1 MKKSVLK
8 QYARLIART
17 GANVQKGQSVLIV
30 AGLDQPEFI
39 ELLAAECYRA
49 GASEVEVEWRP
60 QPLTRLAV
68 RYKSAKKLG
77 EVKAWEEEKQ
87 KWQAENLPARIVVL
101 SEDPDGLTGIN
112 QAKYASAMQARYVKL
127 RPYIDARENREQ
139 WCIAAVPG
147 VKWAKKVFPQL
158 PKGRAVE
165 KLWEVILSCSRAL
178 EGDPEENWRLHNL
191 ELKAR
196 ADRLNAM
203 GLVSLEYRSA
213 NGTDLKVGLIPEALF
228 LGGAERCPVNG
239 VLYDPNSPSEELFIT
254 PKAGSAEG
262 IVHATMPLVFQGILI
277 EDFWLRFEGGK
288 VTELHA
294 EKNEEALRTLV
305 SMDEGAAMLGECA
318 LVPYASPIRESGI
331 LFYNTLFDENAACHL
346 ALGRGY
352 SSNIRD
358 YENYSLEELRA
369 MGVNDSMVHEDFMI
383 GSEDLSITGVT
394 AAGERV
400 AIFRDGGWAF
410 GTGVST

>member
-49 GASEVEVEWRP
+49 GASEVEVEWRH

-112 QAKYASAMQARYVKL
+112 QAKYAKGMQARYQKL

-147 VKWAKKVFPQL
+147 VKWAKKVFPEL

-213 NGTDLKVGLIPEALF
+213 NGTDLKVGLIPKALF

-239 VLYDPNSPSEELFIT
+239 VLYDPNIPSEELFIT

-410 GTGVST
+410 

>member
-49 GASEVEVEWRP
+49 GASEVEVEWRH
-60 QPLTRLAV
+60 QPMTRLAV

-112 QAKYASAMQARYVKL
+112 QAKYAKGMQARYQKL

-147 VKWAKKVFPQL
+147 VKWAKKVFPEL

-228 LGGAERCPVNG
+228 LGGAERCPVNS
-239 VLYDPNSPSEELFIT
+239 VLYDPNIPSEELFIT

-262 IVHATMPLVFQGILI
+262 IVHATMPLVFQGVLI

-288 VTELHA
+288 VMELHA

-331 LFYNTLFDENAACHL
+331 LFYSTLFDENAACHL

-410 GTGVST
+410 

>member
-1 MKKSVLK
+1 MKKTVLK
-8 QYARLIART
+8 GYARLIART
-17 GANVQKGQSVLIV
+17 GAAVQKGQPVIIV
-30 AGLDQPEFI
+30 AGLEQPEFI

-49 GASEVEVEWRP
+49 GASEVEVDWRH

-87 KWQAENLPARIVVL
+87 RWQTEALPARIVVL
-101 SEDPDGLTGIN
+101 SEDPDGLAGID
-112 QAKYASAMQARYVKL
+112 QAKYAAGMQARYQKL

-147 VKWAKKVFPQL
+147 EKWAKKVFPEL

-165 KLWEVILSCSRAL
+165 RLWEAILSCSRAL
-178 EGDPEENWRLHNL
+178 EGDPLENWRLHDL
-191 ELKAR
+191 DIKAR
-196 ADRLNAM
+196 AEALNAM
-203 GLVSLEYRSA
+203 GLTALEYRDP
-213 NGTDLKVGLIPEALF
+213 NGTELRVGLIPEALF

-239 VLYDPNSPSEELFIT
+239 VEYNPNIPSEELFVT
-254 PKAGSAEG
+254 PRAGDAEG
-262 IVHATMPLVFQGILI
+262 VVHATRPLAVQGVLI
-277 EDFWLRFEGGK
+277 EDFWLRFEGGR
-288 VTELHA
+288 VVELHA
-294 EKNEEALRTLV
+294 EKNEDALRTLV
-305 SMDEGAAMLGECA
+305 GMDEGAAMLGECA
-318 LVPYASPIRESGI
+318 LVPYESPIRESGI

-358 YENYSLEELRA
+358 YEKYSLDELRA

-383 GSEDLSITGVT
+383 GSAELDITGLT
-394 AAGERV
+394 ASGERLP
-400 AIFRDGGWAF
+400 IFHSGGWAF
-410 GTGVST
+410 

>member
-1 MKKSVLK
+1 MKKAVLK

-39 ELLAAECYRA
+39 ETLAAECYRA
-49 GASEVEVEWRP
+49 GASEVEVEWRH

-68 RYKSAKKLG
+68 RYKSDRRLG
-77 EVKAWEEEKQ
+77 EVKAWEEAKQ
-87 KWQAENLPARIVVL
+87 QWQAENLPARIVVL
-101 SEDPDGLTGIN
+101 SEDPDGLAGIN

-147 VKWAKKVFPQL
+147 VKWAKKVFPDL
-158 PKGRAVE
+158 PKSRAVE
-165 KLWEVILSCSRAL
+165 KLWEAILSCSRAL
-178 EGDPEENWRLHNL
+178 EGDPQENWRQHNL
-191 ELKAR
+191 ELKSCAE
-196 ADRLNAM
+196 ALNAM
-203 GLVSLEYRSA
+203 GLVALEYSSA
-213 NGTDLKVGLIPEALF
+213 NGTDLRVGLIPEALF

-239 VLYDPNSPSEELFIT
+239 VMYDPNIPSEELFIT
-254 PKAGSAEG
+254 PRAGEAEG
-262 IVHATMPLVFQGILI
+262 IVYATRPLAFQGVLI
-277 EDFWLRFEGGK
+277 EDFWLRFAGGR
-288 VTELHA
+288 VVELHA
-294 EKNEEALRTLV
+294 EKNEDALRTLV
-305 SMDEGAAMLGECA
+305 EMDEGSAMLGECA
-318 LVPYASPIRESGI
+318 LVPYMSPIRESGI

-358 YENYSLEELRA
+358 YEKYSLDELRA

-383 GSEDLSITGVT
+383 GSADLAVTGVT
-394 AAGERV
+394 ASGERIP
-400 AIFRDGGWAF
+400 IFRDGGWAF
-410 GTGVST
+410 

>member
-49 GASEVEVEWRP
+49 GASEVEVEWRH

-112 QAKYASAMQARYVKL
+112 QAKYAKGMQARYQKL

-147 VKWAKKVFPQL
+147 VKWAKKVFPEL

-239 VLYDPNSPSEELFIT
+239 VLYDPNIPSEELFIT

-352 SSNIRD
+352 SSNIRN
-358 YENYSLEELRA
+358 YEKYSLEELRA
-369 MGVNDSMVHEDFMI
+369 LGVNDSMVHEDFMI

-410 GTGVST
+410 

>member
-49 GASEVEVEWRP
+49 GASEVEVEWRH

-112 QAKYASAMQARYVKL
+112 QVKYAKGMQARYQKL

-147 VKWAKKVFPQL
+147 VKWAKKVFPEL

-239 VLYDPNSPSEELFIT
+239 VLYDPNIPSEELFIT

-410 GTGVST
+410 

>member
-49 GASEVEVEWRP
+49 GASEVEVEWRH

-112 QAKYASAMQARYVKL
+112 QAKYAKGMQARYQKL

-147 VKWAKKVFPQL
+147 VKWAKKVFPEL

-191 ELKAR
+191 ELQAR

-203 GLVSLEYRSA
+203 GLVSLEYSSA

-239 VLYDPNSPSEELFIT
+239 VLYDPNIPSEELFIT

-288 VTELHA
+288 VMELHA

-410 GTGVST
+410 

>member
-1 MKKSVLK
+1 MKKTVLK
-8 QYARLIART
+8 GYARLIART
-17 GANVQKGQSVLIV
+17 GAAVQKGQPVIIV
-30 AGLDQPEFI
+30 AGLEQPEFI

-49 GASEVEVEWRP
+49 GASEVEVDWRH

-87 KWQAENLPARIVVL
+87 RWQTEALPARIVVL
-101 SEDPDGLTGIN
+101 SEDPDGLAGIN
-112 QAKYASAMQARYVKL
+112 QAKYAAGMQTRYQKL

-147 VKWAKKVFPQL
+147 EKWAKKVFPEL

-165 KLWEVILSCSRAL
+165 RLWEAILSCSRAL
-178 EGDPEENWRLHNL
+178 EGDPLENWRLHDL
-191 ELKAR
+191 DIKAR
-196 ADRLNAM
+196 AEALNAM
-203 GLVSLEYRSA
+203 GLTALEYRDP
-213 NGTDLKVGLIPEALF
+213 NGTELRVGLIPEALF

-239 VLYDPNSPSEELFIT
+239 VEYNPNIPSEELFVT
-254 PKAGSAEG
+254 PRAGDAEG
-262 IVHATMPLVFQGILI
+262 VVHATRPLAVQGVLI
-277 EDFWLRFEGGK
+277 EDFWLRFEGGR
-288 VTELHA
+288 VVELHA
-294 EKNEEALRTLV
+294 EKNEDALRTLV
-305 SMDEGAAMLGECA
+305 GMDEGAAMLGECA
-318 LVPYASPIRESGI
+318 LVPYESPIRESGI

-358 YENYSLEELRA
+358 YEKYSLDELRA

-383 GSEDLSITGVT
+383 GSAELDITGLT
-394 AAGERV
+394 ASGERLP
-400 AIFRDGGWAF
+400 IFRSGGWAF
-410 GTGVST
+410 

>member
-49 GASEVEVEWRP
+49 GASEVEVEWRH

-112 QAKYASAMQARYVKL
+112 QTKYAKGMQARYQKL

-147 VKWAKKVFPQL
+147 VKWAKKVFPEL

-239 VLYDPNSPSEELFIT
+239 VLYDPNIPSEELFIT

-410 GTGVST
+410 

>member
-1 MKKSVLK
+1 MKKTVLK
-8 QYARLIART
+8 GYARLIART
-17 GANVQKGQSVLIV
+17 GAAVQKGQPVIIV
-30 AGLDQPEFI
+30 AGLEQPEFI

-49 GASEVEVEWRP
+49 GASEVEVDWRH

-87 KWQAENLPARIVVL
+87 RWQTEALPARIVVL
-101 SEDPDGLTGIN
+101 SEDPDGLAGID
-112 QAKYASAMQARYVKL
+112 QAKYAAGMQARYQKL

-147 VKWAKKVFPQL
+147 EKWAKKVFPEL

-165 KLWEVILSCSRAL
+165 RLWEAILSCSRAL
-178 EGDPEENWRLHNL
+178 EGDPLENWRLHDL
-191 ELKAR
+191 DIKAR
-196 ADRLNAM
+196 AEALNAM
-203 GLVSLEYRSA
+203 GRTALEYREP
-213 NGTDLKVGLIPEALF
+213 NGTELRVGLIPEALF

-239 VLYDPNSPSEELFIT
+239 VEYNPNIPSEELFVT
-254 PKAGSAEG
+254 PRAGDAEG
-262 IVHATMPLVFQGILI
+262 VVHATRPLAVQGVLI
-277 EDFWLRFEGGK
+277 EDFWLRFEGGR
-288 VTELHA
+288 VVELHA
-294 EKNEEALRTLV
+294 EKNEDALRTLV
-305 SMDEGAAMLGECA
+305 GMDEGAAMLGECA
-318 LVPYASPIRESGI
+318 LVPYESPIRESGI

-358 YENYSLEELRA
+358 YEKYSLDELRA

-383 GSEDLSITGVT
+383 GSAELDITGLT
-394 AAGERV
+394 ASGERLP
-400 AIFRDGGWAF
+400 IFRSGGWAF
-410 GTGVST
+410 

>member
-1 MKKSVLK
+1 MKKTVLK
-8 QYARLIART
+8 GYARLIART
-17 GANVQKGQSVLIV
+17 GAAVQKGQPVIIV
-30 AGLDQPEFI
+30 AGLEQPEFI

-49 GASEVEVEWRP
+49 GASEVEVDWRH

-87 KWQAENLPARIVVL
+87 RWQTEALPARIVVL
-101 SEDPDGLTGIN
+101 SEDPDGLAGID
-112 QAKYASAMQARYVKL
+112 QAKYAAGMQARYQKL

-147 VKWAKKVFPQL
+147 EKWAKKVFPEL

-165 KLWEVILSCSRAL
+165 RLWEAILSCSRAL
-178 EGDPEENWRLHNL
+178 EGDPLENWRLHDL
-191 ELKAR
+191 DIKAR
-196 ADRLNAM
+196 AEALNAM
-203 GLVSLEYRSA
+203 GLTALEYRDP
-213 NGTDLKVGLIPEALF
+213 NGTELRVGLIPEALF

-239 VLYDPNSPSEELFIT
+239 VEYNPNIPSEELFVT
-254 PKAGSAEG
+254 PRAGDAEG
-262 IVHATMPLVFQGILI
+262 VVHATRPLAVQGVLI
-277 EDFWLRFEGGK
+277 EDFWLRFEGGR
-288 VTELHA
+288 VVELHA
-294 EKNEEALRTLV
+294 EKNEDALRTLV
-305 SMDEGAAMLGECA
+305 GMDEGAAMLGECA
-318 LVPYASPIRESGI
+318 LVPWDSPIRKSGI

-358 YENYSLEELRA
+358 YEKYSLDELRA

-383 GSEDLSITGVT
+383 GSAGLDIDGVT
-394 AAGERV
+394 AAGGRV
-400 AIFRDGGWAF
+400 PIFRAGGWAF
-410 GTGVST
+410 

>member
-1 MKKSVLK
+1 MKKTVLK
-8 QYARLIART
+8 GYARLIART
-17 GANVQKGQSVLIV
+17 GAAVQKGQPVLIV
-30 AGLDQPEFI
+30 AGLEQPEFI

-49 GASEVEVEWRP
+49 GASEVEVDWRH

-87 KWQAENLPARIVVL
+87 RWQTEALPARIVVL
-101 SEDPDGLTGIN
+101 SEDPDGLAGID
-112 QAKYASAMQARYVKL
+112 QAKYAAGMQARYQKL

-147 VKWAKKVFPQL
+147 EKWAKKVFPEL

-165 KLWEVILSCSRAL
+165 RLWEAILSCSRAL
-178 EGDPEENWRLHNL
+178 EGDPLENWRLHDL
-191 ELKAR
+191 DIKAR
-196 ADRLNAM
+196 AEALNAM
-203 GLVSLEYRSA
+203 GLTALEYRDP
-213 NGTDLKVGLIPEALF
+213 NGTELRVGLIPEALF

-239 VLYDPNSPSEELFIT
+239 VEYNPNIPSEELFVT
-254 PKAGSAEG
+254 PRAGDAEG
-262 IVHATMPLVFQGILI
+262 VVHATRPLAVQGVLI
-277 EDFWLRFEGGK
+277 EDFWLRFEGGR
-288 VTELHA
+288 VVELHA
-294 EKNEEALRTLV
+294 EKNEDALRTLV
-305 SMDEGAAMLGECA
+305 GMDEGAAMLGECA
-318 LVPYASPIRESGI
+318 LVPYESPIRESGI

-358 YENYSLEELRA
+358 YEKYSLDELRA

-383 GSEDLSITGVT
+383 GSAELDITGLT
-394 AAGERV
+394 ASGERLP
-400 AIFRDGGWAF
+400 IFRSGGWAF
-410 GTGVST
+410 

>member
-49 GASEVEVEWRP
+49 GASEVEVEWRH

-112 QAKYASAMQARYVKL
+112 QAKYAKGMQARYQKL

-147 VKWAKKVFPQL
+147 VKWAKKVFPEL

-203 GLVSLEYRSA
+203 GLVSLEYGSA

-239 VLYDPNSPSEELFIT
+239 VLYDPNIPSEELFIT

-331 LFYNTLFDENAACHL
+331 LFYSTLFDENAACHL

-410 GTGVST
+410 

>member
-1 MKKSVLK
+1 MKKTVLK
-8 QYARLIART
+8 GYARLIART
-17 GANVQKGQSVLIV
+17 GAAVQKGQPVIIV
-30 AGLDQPEFI
+30 AGLEQPEFI

-49 GASEVEVEWRP
+49 GASEVEVDWRH

-87 KWQAENLPARIVVL
+87 RWQTEALPARIVVL
-101 SEDPDGLTGIN
+101 SEDPDGLAGID
-112 QAKYASAMQARYVKL
+112 QAKYAAGMQARYQKL

-147 VKWAKKVFPQL
+147 EKWAKKVFPEL

-165 KLWEVILSCSRAL
+165 RLWEAILSCSRAL
-178 EGDPEENWRLHNL
+178 EGDPLENWRLHDL
-191 ELKAR
+191 DIKAR
-196 ADRLNAM
+196 AEALNAM
-203 GLVSLEYRSA
+203 GLTALEYRDP
-213 NGTDLKVGLIPEALF
+213 NGTELRVGLIPEALF

-239 VLYDPNSPSEELFIT
+239 VEYNPNIPSEELFVT
-254 PKAGSAEG
+254 PRAGDAEG
-262 IVHATMPLVFQGILI
+262 VVHATRPLAVQGVLI
-277 EDFWLRFEGGK
+277 EDFWLRFEGGR
-288 VTELHA
+288 VVELHA
-294 EKNEEALRTLV
+294 EKNEDALRTLV
-305 SMDEGAAMLGECA
+305 GMDEGAAMLGECA

-358 YENYSLEELRA
+358 YEKYSLDELRA

-383 GSEDLSITGVT
+383 GSAELDITGLT
-394 AAGERV
+394 ASGERLP
-400 AIFRDGGWAF
+400 IFRSGGWAF
-410 GTGVST
+410 

>member
-49 GASEVEVEWRP
+49 GASEVEVEWRH

-112 QAKYASAMQARYVKL
+112 QAKYAKGMQARYQKL

-147 VKWAKKVFPQL
+147 VKWAKKVFPEL

-239 VLYDPNSPSEELFIT
+239 VLYDPNIPSEELFIT

-318 LVPYASPIRESGI
+318 LVPYESPIRESGI
-331 LFYNTLFDENAACHL
+331 LFYNTLFDENAACHF
-346 ALGRGY
+346 AFGNAYPCIEGAEAMDEQQRRARGLNA
-352 SSNIRD
+352 SITH
-358 YENYSLEELRA
+358 
-369 MGVNDSMVHEDFMI
+369 VDFMV
-383 GSEDLSITGVT
+383 GTADLSVTGILPDG
-394 AAGERV
+394 GEAPV
-400 AIFRDGGWAF
+400 MRDGVFAL
-410 GTGVST
+410 

>member
-49 GASEVEVEWRP
+49 GASEVEVEWRH

-112 QAKYASAMQARYVKL
+112 QAKYAKGMQARYQKL

-147 VKWAKKVFPQL
+147 VKWAKKVFPEL

-239 VLYDPNSPSEELFIT
+239 VLYDPNIPSEELFIT

-352 SSNIRD
+352 SNNIRD

-410 GTGVST
+410 

>member
-1 MKKSVLK
+1 MKKAVLK

-112 QAKYASAMQARYVKL
+112 QAKYAKGMQDRYVKL

-147 VKWAKKVFPQL
+147 VKWAKKVFPEL

-239 VLYDPNSPSEELFIT
+239 VLYDPNIPSEELFIT

-410 GTGVST
+410 

>member
-1 MKKSVLK
+1 MKKTVLK
-8 QYARLIART
+8 GYARLIART
-17 GANVQKGQSVLIV
+17 GAAVQKGQPVIIV
-30 AGLDQPEFI
+30 AGLEQPEFI

-49 GASEVEVEWRP
+49 GASEVEVDWRH

-87 KWQAENLPARIVVL
+87 RWQTEALPARIVVL
-101 SEDPDGLTGIN
+101 SEDPDGLAGID
-112 QAKYASAMQARYVKL
+112 QAKYAAGMQARYQKL

-147 VKWAKKVFPQL
+147 EKWAKKVFPEL

-165 KLWEVILSCSRAL
+165 RLWEAILSCSRAM
-178 EGDPEENWRLHNL
+178 EGDPLENWRLHDL
-191 ELKAR
+191 DIKAR
-196 ADRLNAM
+196 AEALNAM
-203 GLVSLEYRSA
+203 GLTALEYRDP
-213 NGTDLKVGLIPEALF
+213 NGTELRVGLIPEALF

-239 VLYDPNSPSEELFIT
+239 VEYNPNIPSEELFVT
-254 PKAGSAEG
+254 PRAGDAEG
-262 IVHATMPLVFQGILI
+262 VVHATRPLAVQGVLI
-277 EDFWLRFEGGK
+277 EDFWLRFEGGR
-288 VTELHA
+288 VVELHA
-294 EKNEEALRTLV
+294 EKNEDALRTLV
-305 SMDEGAAMLGECA
+305 GMDEGAAMLGECA
-318 LVPYASPIRESGI
+318 LVPYESPIRESGI

-358 YENYSLEELRA
+358 YEKYSLDELRA

-383 GSEDLSITGVT
+383 GSAELDITGLT
-394 AAGERV
+394 ASGERLP
-400 AIFRDGGWAF
+400 IFRSGGWAF
-410 GTGVST
+410 

>member
-49 GASEVEVEWRP
+49 GASEVEVEWRH

-77 EVKAWEEEKQ
+77 EDKAWEEEKQ

-112 QAKYASAMQARYVKL
+112 QAKYAKGMQARYQKL

-147 VKWAKKVFPQL
+147 VKWAKKVFPEL

-239 VLYDPNSPSEELFIT
+239 VLYDPNIPSEELFIT

-410 GTGVST
+410 

>member
-1 MKKSVLK
+1 MKKTVLK
-8 QYARLIART
+8 GYARLIART
-17 GANVQKGQSVLIV
+17 GAAVQKGQPVIIV
-30 AGLDQPEFI
+30 AGLEQPEFI

-49 GASEVEVEWRP
+49 GASEVEVDWRH

-87 KWQAENLPARIVVL
+87 RWQTEALPARIVVL
-101 SEDPDGLTGIN
+101 SEDPDGLAGID
-112 QAKYASAMQARYVKL
+112 QAKYAAGMQARYQKL

-147 VKWAKKVFPQL
+147 EKWAKKVFPEL

-165 KLWEVILSCSRAL
+165 RLWEAILSCSRAL
-178 EGDPEENWRLHNL
+178 EGDPLENWRLHNL
-191 ELKAR
+191 DIKAR
-196 ADRLNAM
+196 AEALNAM
-203 GLVSLEYRSA
+203 GLTALEYRDP
-213 NGTDLKVGLIPEALF
+213 NGTELRVGLIPEALF

-239 VLYDPNSPSEELFIT
+239 VEYNPNIPSEELFVT
-254 PKAGSAEG
+254 PRAGDAEG
-262 IVHATMPLVFQGILI
+262 VVHATRPLAVQGVLI
-277 EDFWLRFEGGK
+277 EDFWLRFEGGR
-288 VTELHA
+288 VVELHA
-294 EKNEEALRTLV
+294 EKNEDALRTLV
-305 SMDEGAAMLGECA
+305 GMDEGAAMLGECA
-318 LVPYASPIRESGI
+318 LVPYESPIRESGI

-358 YENYSLEELRA
+358 YEKYSLDELRA

-383 GSEDLSITGVT
+383 GSAELDITGLT
-394 AAGERV
+394 ASGERLP
-400 AIFRDGGWAF
+400 IFRSGGWAF
-410 GTGVST
+410 

>member
-1 MKKSVLK
+1 MKKTVLK
-8 QYARLIART
+8 GYARLIART
-17 GANVQKGQSVLIV
+17 GAAVQKGQPVIIV
-30 AGLDQPEFI
+30 AGLEQPEFI

-49 GASEVEVEWRP
+49 GASEVEVDWRH

-87 KWQAENLPARIVVL
+87 RWQTEALPARIVVL
-101 SEDPDGLTGIN
+101 SEDPDGLAGID
-112 QAKYASAMQARYVKL
+112 QAKYAAGMQARYQKL

-147 VKWAKKVFPQL
+147 EKWAKKVFPEL

-165 KLWEVILSCSRAL
+165 RLWEAILSCSRAL
-178 EGDPEENWRLHNL
+178 EGDPLENWRLHDL
-191 ELKAR
+191 DIKAR
-196 ADRLNAM
+196 AGALNAM
-203 GLVSLEYRSA
+203 GLTALEYRDP
-213 NGTDLKVGLIPEALF
+213 NGTELRVGLIPEALF

-239 VLYDPNSPSEELFIT
+239 VEYNPNIPSEELFVT
-254 PKAGSAEG
+254 PRAGDAEG
-262 IVHATMPLVFQGILI
+262 VVHATRPLAVQGVLI
-277 EDFWLRFEGGK
+277 EDFWLRFEGGR
-288 VTELHA
+288 VVELHA
-294 EKNEEALRTLV
+294 EKNEDALRTLV
-305 SMDEGAAMLGECA
+305 GMDEGAAMLGECA
-318 LVPYASPIRESGI
+318 LVPYESPIRESGI

-358 YENYSLEELRA
+358 YEKYSLDELRA

-383 GSEDLSITGVT
+383 GSAELDITGLT
-394 AAGERV
+394 SSGERLP
-400 AIFRDGGWAF
+400 IFRSGGWAF
-410 GTGVST
+410 